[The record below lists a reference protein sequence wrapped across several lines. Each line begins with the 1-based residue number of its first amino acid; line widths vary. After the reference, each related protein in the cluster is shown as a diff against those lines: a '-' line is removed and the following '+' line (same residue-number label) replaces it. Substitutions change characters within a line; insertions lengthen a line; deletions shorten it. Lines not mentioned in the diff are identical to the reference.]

1 MKSLKYISKIYLL
14 LDIHKLQNQNL
25 LIRSVL
31 KWTGIIILLMVVA
44 FLLGPRATFKDI
56 NTTPISFDIPLN
68 GLDAY
73 IADKESEI
81 MDLKPNNEAMIVW
94 ADSTKSKTEFSVVYL
109 HGFSASREEGAPLH
123 TDFAKRYGANL
134 YLPRLFD
141 HGRDTDNTFKGLLP
155 EDLINSAKEAIAI
168 GKLLGDKVI
177 LMTCST
183 GGTLG
188 AILSPHDD
196 AIHSLYMYS
205 PNIDVY
211 DSNSKII
218 TGPWGRQLLKLAM
231 GGEYNHINYDETAKK
246 YWSAGY
252 HIDGLIALKSLIE
265 KEMTEEN
272 FAKIDI
278 PVYVGYYYKDE
289 ENQDKVV
296 SVDRM
301 LDFYD
306 QISTPSEIKRIEAF
320 PNAGRHV
327 MTSYVFSNDL
337 ENVIKNSYDFAE
349 EVLGL
354 KVKK

>member
-1 MKSLKYISKIYLL
+1 
-14 LDIHKLQNQNL
+14 
-25 LIRSVL
+25 
-31 KWTGIIILLMVVA
+31 MVAA
-44 FLLGPRATFKDI
+44 FLLGPRPTFKDI
-56 NTTPISFDIPLN
+56 DTTPISFDIPLE

-73 IADKESEI
+73 IDDKESEVLDI
-81 MDLKPNNEAMIVW
+81 KPNNEAKILW

-109 HGFSASREEGAPLH
+109 HGFSASHEEGAPLH

-134 YLPRLFD
+134 YLPRLYD
-141 HGRDTDNTFKGLLP
+141 HGRNTDDTFKGLLP
-155 EDLINSAKEAIAI
+155 EDLVNSAKEAIAI

-188 AILSPHDD
+188 AILSPYDE
-196 AIHSLYMYS
+196 AIHSMYMYS

-211 DSNSKII
+211 DTNSNII
-218 TGPWGRQLLKLAM
+218 TGPWGEQLLKIVM
-231 GGEYNHINYDETAKK
+231 GGEYNKVNYNNTAKQ
-246 YWSAGY
+246 YWSGVY

-265 KEMTEEN
+265 KEMVEKN

-278 PVYVGYYYKDE
+278 PVYLGYYYKDE

-296 SVDRM
+296 SVERM

-306 QISTPSEIKRIEAF
+306 QISTPEEIKRLEVF
-320 PNAGRHV
+320 PDAGRHV
-327 MTSYVFSNDL
+327 ITSYVFSNDI
-337 ENVIKNSYDFAE
+337 ENVIQKSYDFAE